1 MIEKQLPVLILGYM
15 RFTAVKR
22 LLITCKNAGVSRI
35 YLALDGAKDQVSYDF
50 QEDALK
56 ELCDYAKVNELTL
69 LVRRRHS
76 NAGLAVAVIEG
87 ISWFFQF
94 EEFGVILEDD
104 LEVSPSFF
112 TFVCSA
118 FEQYQGNQNIA
129 VISGNNY
136 FAHHSNASV
145 NATHYPL
152 IWGWATWRNQWDEFL
167 LAIHNPSGLHFIQ
180 NTSIQVNCFWLT
192 ASLQSRLGIVD
203 SWAMSFAH
211 FLRVREKICVLSPQN
226 LVTNFGAD
234 SHAVHSRHEDDFIN
248 FPKQEIENEI
258 VWTLPSKDA
267 VSCYDM
273 RLESFVFQISARN
286 ILSPIKLIIGLLR
299 KRGRV
304 SLKSRLKLSEAK
316 ADFLIFK
323 GGR

>member
-15 RFTAVKR
+15 RFAAIKQ
-22 LLITCKNAGVSRI
+22 LLITCKSAGVSRI

-56 ELCDYAKVNELTL
+56 ELCDYAKINELDL

-76 NAGLAVAVIEG
+76 NGGLAVAVIEG
-87 ISWFFQF
+87 ISWFFQS

-112 TFVCSA
+112 TFVRSA
-118 FEQYQGNQNIA
+118 FEEYQGNQNIA
-129 VISGNNY
+129 IISGNNY

-152 IWGWATWRNQWDEFL
+152 IWGWATWSKQWNEFL
-167 LAIHNPSGLHFIQ
+167 FDIHNPSGPYFIQ
-180 NTSIQVNCFWLT
+180 NASLQVNCFWLT

-226 LVTNFGAD
+226 LVTNCGAD
-234 SHAVHSRHEDDFIN
+234 SHAIHSNHEDGFIN
-248 FPKQEIENEI
+248 FPKQEIENKI

-267 VSCYDM
+267 ISSCDM
-273 RLESFVFQISARN
+273 RFESFVFQISARN
-286 ILSPIKLIIGLLR
+286 ILSPVKLIIDLLR
-299 KRGRV
+299 KRERV

-316 ADFLIFK
+316 ADVFIFR